1 MIDREPDRAVRESV
15 NDVVSFLRRHGVTA
29 RGDVITHSG
38 DGQGLLELARS
49 AHADLIVSGAYGH
62 SRVRE
67 WVSAA

>member
-1 MIDREPDRAVRESV
+1 M
-15 NDVVSFLRRHGVTA
+15 TA